1 MTFKNVKKTLE
12 KNDWVLVRTCGS
24 HFQFKNAITNCT
36 VTVPNHGAKDISIGV
51 IKSLERATGLS
62 FRG

>member
-12 KNDWVLVRTCGS
+12 KNGWFVVRICGS
-24 HFQFKNAITNCT
+24 HFQFQNVAINRT
-36 VTVPNHGAKDISIGV
+36 VPVPNHGSKDISIGV